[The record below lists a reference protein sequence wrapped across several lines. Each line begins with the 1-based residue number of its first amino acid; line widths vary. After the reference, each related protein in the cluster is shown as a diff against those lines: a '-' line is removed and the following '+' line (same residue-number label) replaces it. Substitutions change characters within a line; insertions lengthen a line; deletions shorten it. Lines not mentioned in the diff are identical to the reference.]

1 MSNINTIAAFFL
13 PKRKFRRAWFPARAS
28 LTTGCHRIGCGHLSQ
43 LEKRR
48 LDVVEVEADALAEDQ
63 TPISLRSRRRMIS
76 LIETSSRFASSRSHA
91 RSDGSRWMSSRWT
104 LTRFRGLTMPEN
116 VHDTRHGVKWQPRRS
131 LVNSRNRYEILG
143 ELKVRWRA

>member
-43 LEKRR
+43 ILSC
-48 LDVVEVEADALAEDQ
+48 VIIAV
-63 TPISLRSRRRMIS
+63 
-76 LIETSSRFASSRSHA
+76 
-91 RSDGSRWMSSRWT
+91 
-104 LTRFRGLTMPEN
+104 MPEN
-116 VHDTRHGVKWQPRRS
+116 VHDIRHDVKWQPRRS